1 MLPEELC
8 LTCSLLP
15 GDDKL
20 VVSVFLEMSLEAE
33 IVSHYFTRSV
43 INSCVQLAYE
53 HAQVYL
59 LLMKVL

>member
-1 MLPEELC
+1 MLPEEMC
-8 LTCSLLP
+8 LMCSLLP
-15 GDDKL
+15 GVDKL
-20 VVSVFLEMSLEAE
+20 AISVFWEMSPEGE
-33 IVSHYFTRSV
+33 IVTQNVTRSV